1 MRWAIASRT
10 VSGDRGFALVAAL
23 WLLVALSAV
32 GLEFGLRARERR
44 LAAANVLERA
54 RARAAAEA
62 GIAHARARLDELARR
77 AEELRGSMSASR
89 TLDPW
94 EQPGT
99 LLPDSVS
106 LDDVGYRVTLRD
118 AGASLDL
125 NRVGEEELRR
135 FFSTLRVDFG
145 EADRLAQAIADWRDA
160 DDLHRARGAERE
172 HYLEEGLPV
181 LPRNGPF
188 QELSEL
194 RYVRGMTAE
203 IYEEAKPHLTL
214 LGTGRVNVNSADRPV
229 LLALPG
235 MTDEAV
241 AVLFRFRRQGRH
253 VSSLADLANELSPP
267 ARKALEAAMTSLL
280 SRVEFET
287 REVEAVSE
295 GWVEGSPVR
304 ARVEGLFVRSRG
316 VTFLVW
322 RRAT

>member
-1 MRWAIASRT
+1 MSR
-10 VSGDRGFALVAAL
+10 DRGFALVAAL

-44 LAAANVLERA
+44 LAAANVLEGA
-54 RARAAAEA
+54 QARAAAEA

-77 AEELRGSMSASR
+77 AEELRGSMSPSR

-94 EQPGT
+94 EQPET
-99 LLPDSVS
+99 LLRDSVS
-106 LDDVGYRVTLRD
+106 LGAVGYRVRLRD
-118 AGASLDL
+118 AGSALDL
-125 NRVGEEELRR
+125 NRASEEELRR
-135 FFSTLRVDFG
+135 FLSALRVDFG
-145 EADRLAQAIADWRDA
+145 QADRIAQAIADWRDA
-160 DDLHRARGAERE
+160 DDLHRARGAERQQ
-172 HYLEEGLPV
+172 YLDEGLPV
-181 LPRNGPF
+181 LPWNGPF

-194 RYVRGMTAE
+194 RYVKGMTTE
-203 IYEEAKPHLTL
+203 IYEEAKPYLTL
-214 LGTGRVNVNSADRPV
+214 LGTGRVNLNSADRPV

-235 MTDEAV
+235 MTEEAV

-253 VSSLADLANELSPP
+253 VSSLAALANELSPP
-267 ARKALEAAMTSLL
+267 ARKVLEAEMTSLP

-287 REVEAVSE
+287 REVEAVGE

-322 RRAT
+322 RRAV